1 MVSIVTFIIILVM
14 RFVSNMIIRNNQK
27 KNAQSND
34 LFEQEEKKSKTDWI
48 FVNIII
54 MLALGGIVIFS
65 PMVATDVVC
74 ETNIFSTTKQYS
86 ETYNIVKM
94 QDGDYYKVDKKKDG
108 WKLSANQYDNA
119 TNTYTAREYNTENVW
134 YGTTEDQP
142 YVEVEFLEKKYE
154 VPSWYTIAFLAR
166 SPEPEKAIHKI
177 TIYTPK
183 EK

>member
-1 MVSIVTFIIILVM
+1 
-14 RFVSNMIIRNNQK
+14 
-27 KNAQSND
+27 
-34 LFEQEEKKSKTDWI
+34 
-48 FVNIII
+48 

-108 WKLSANQYDNA
+108 WKLSVNQYDNA

-142 YVEVEFLEKKYE
+142 YVEVEFLEKK
-154 VPSWYTIAFLAR
+154 I
-166 SPEPEKAIHKI
+166 
-177 TIYTPK
+177 
-183 EK
+183 

>member
-1 MVSIVTFIIILVM
+1 
-14 RFVSNMIIRNNQK
+14 
-27 KNAQSND
+27 
-34 LFEQEEKKSKTDWI
+34 
-48 FVNIII
+48 

-108 WKLSANQYDNA
+108 WKLSVNQYDNA

-142 YVEVEFLEKKYE
+142 YVEVEFYE

-166 SPEPEKAIHKI
+166 SPESEKAIHKI

>member
-1 MVSIVTFIIILVM
+1 MVGLIVFLFALLIFLKDDEDNLFIPFILLTFSIMFVM
-14 RFVSNMIIRNNQK
+14 
-27 KNAQSND
+27 
-34 LFEQEEKKSKTDWI
+34 
-48 FVNIII
+48 
-54 MLALGGIVIFS
+54 FS
-65 PMVATDVVC
+65 PVIATMTVSG
-74 ETNIFSTTKQYS
+74 TNIFSTTKQYS

-108 WKLSANQYDNA
+108 WKLSVNQYDNA

>member
-1 MVSIVTFIIILVM
+1 MVGLIVSLFALLIPSRQPKDNEDNLSFILLTFSI
-14 RFVSNMIIRNNQK
+14 
-27 KNAQSND
+27 
-34 LFEQEEKKSKTDWI
+34 I
-48 FVNIII
+48 F
-54 MLALGGIVIFS
+54 VIFS
-65 PMVATDVVC
+65 PVIATMTVSG
-74 ETNIFSTTKQYS
+74 TNIFSATKQYS

-108 WKLSANQYDNA
+108 WKLSVNQYDNA

-177 TIYTPK
+177 TIYTRK

>member
-1 MVSIVTFIIILVM
+1 
-14 RFVSNMIIRNNQK
+14 
-27 KNAQSND
+27 
-34 LFEQEEKKSKTDWI
+34 
-48 FVNIII
+48 
-54 MLALGGIVIFS
+54 
-65 PMVATDVVC
+65 MVATDVVC

-108 WKLSANQYDNA
+108 WKLSVNQYDNA

-166 SPEPEKAIHKI
+166 SPEPEKAIHKM

>member
-1 MVSIVTFIIILVM
+1 MVGLIVFLFALLIFLKDDEDNLFIPFILLTFSIMFVM
-14 RFVSNMIIRNNQK
+14 
-27 KNAQSND
+27 
-34 LFEQEEKKSKTDWI
+34 
-48 FVNIII
+48 
-54 MLALGGIVIFS
+54 FS
-65 PMVATDVVC
+65 PVIATMTVSG
-74 ETNIFSTTKQYS
+74 TNIFSATKQYS

-108 WKLSANQYDNA
+108 WKLSVNQYDNA